1 MPFLQALNPRQS
13 SGLPL
18 GTARGRSTFPRGCDP
33 SPRTAKIYCSEH
45 LPLSCRRSP
54 DAWVLGGEVD
64 LSLNDDPWAQSQSM
78 SQWTSQH
85 SAVPEAEAA
94 QIQPFFSSPFPPARS
109 PQPPAQEQ
117 RLRWQRPSTSW
128 GHFAYPALTSLF
140 LSHNYVVDSLDRQAE
155 VRLTFQGQSGVAVSS
170 AFVYSSSLLAGGWGC

>member
-1 MPFLQALNPRQS
+1 
-13 SGLPL
+13 
-18 GTARGRSTFPRGCDP
+18 
-33 SPRTAKIYCSEH
+33 
-45 LPLSCRRSP
+45 
-54 DAWVLGGEVD
+54 
-64 LSLNDDPWAQSQSM
+64 M

-117 RLRWQRPSTSW
+117 CLRWQRPSTSW

-140 LSHNYVVDSLDRQAE
+140 QSHNYVVDSLDRQAE
-155 VRLTFQGQSGVAVSS
+155 VRLTYQGQPGVAVSG
-170 AFVYSSSLLAGGWGC
+170 AFVYSSSLLAEGWGC